1 MGTPVILEDANETFD
16 PIMEPLLGKAIEKKG
31 NMITIKLGDE
41 QIEYSK
47 EFKFYVTTKLSRPH
61 YAPEVCVKVTMLNF
75 MVTEAGLR
83 DQMLNIV
90 VTHEDANNMKK
101 RNDAIIKKAAN
112 DKQKAKLE
120 AKILT
125 QISTTVDILEDDILL
140 ETLDES
146 KAQCK
151 IIDQ

>member
-1 MGTPVILEDANETFD
+1 
-16 PIMEPLLGKAIEKKG
+16 
-31 NMITIKLGDE
+31 
-41 QIEYSK
+41 
-47 EFKFYVTTKLSRPH
+47 
-61 YAPEVCVKVTMLNF
+61 
-75 MVTEAGLR
+75 
-83 DQMLNIV
+83 
-90 VTHEDANNMKK
+90 
-101 RNDAIIKKAAN
+101 
-112 DKQKAKLE
+112 LE